1 MLSVVTDAR
10 DGDFNGMSHGGTY
23 LVLINTSGQACT
35 IPGLPTITMK
45 DSRGIGLPVVRK
57 APVGMHPGPIVVPV
71 RLEPGASARASL
83 RWVSGPVFDHSR
95 CVDPARVEM
104 RFGGQVVGNGF
115 TGHLCGEEGKPI
127 DLDQSPLTGHPG

>member
-1 MLSVVTDAR
+1 MANPPFSASRQDRGSRSQELPMPAFTPNVPPCSAQMLSVVTDAR

-23 LVLINTSGQACT
+23 LVLTNTSGQACT

-71 RLEPGASARASL
+71 RLEPGAS
-83 RWVSGPVFDHSR
+83 
-95 CVDPARVEM
+95 
-104 RFGGQVVGNGF
+104 
-115 TGHLCGEEGKPI
+115 
-127 DLDQSPLTGHPG
+127 